1 MPRSPPNKT
10 PRNPPNKIILNDL
23 NIKGQKPKDRPFLVW
38 DKKQRGLA
46 LCVQPSGHLSFKCI
60 YSRRG
65 QPRWYHLGHVDIG
78 VAKARIAAR
87 KILVQVDDGKD
98 PQADKK
104 AERSIGTFAELA
116 ALYRDHAKKVNKSW
130 QQADNLVTRYVL
142 PRWGKLQRDNISRS
156 DVVSMLAKID
166 APILANQVLASASAI
181 FTWAIKQELGVTI
194 NPCSKVDRNETNERE
209 RILSDGE
216 IPKFWTAFNDRVEGL
231 ALKMILLTGQR
242 PIEVS
247 HMRTEHIEDG
257 WWTLPGKPEPKL
269 GWPGTKNS
277 KTHYVYLPKAAQQI
291 IEQLGSTGM
300 IFAGARGVPVSG
312 LDKDMR
318 TICKALGVE
327 QRATPHDLRRTFGS
341 SVTRL
346 KFGTDAMDRILNH
359 KEGKKKTT
367 RTYDRNE
374 YGAEDK
380 AIMEAVASLLLALID
395 PVMGAQ
401 NMALIDKVSVAKIL
415 SVIDTARAAKILSL
429 IDKARGDKILSLID
443 EVAAEKIISLIDSD
457 GPANVVVGAFGKGK

>member
-1 MPRSPPNKT
+1 MPRSPPNKIT
-10 PRNPPNKIILNDL
+10 LNDL
-23 NIKGQKPKDRPFLVW
+23 NIKSQKPKDRPFLVW

-98 PQADKK
+98 PQANKK

-216 IPKFWTAFNDRVEGL
+216 IPKFWTAFDNVGQVEGL
-231 ALKMILLTGQR
+231 ALRAVLLTGQR

-269 GWPGTKNS
+269 NWPGTKNS

-318 TICKALGVE
+318 AICPA
-327 QRATPHDLRRTFGS
+327 
-341 SVTRL
+341 
-346 KFGTDAMDRILNH
+346 
-359 KEGKKKTT
+359 
-367 RTYDRNE
+367 
-374 YGAEDK
+374 AED
-380 AIMEAVASLLLALID
+380 
-395 PVMGAQ
+395 
-401 NMALIDKVSVAKIL
+401 
-415 SVIDTARAAKILSL
+415 
-429 IDKARGDKILSLID
+429 
-443 EVAAEKIISLIDSD
+443 
-457 GPANVVVGAFGKGK
+457 